1 MRYFIR
7 EIHRISYR
15 MRTHTIHWRSKTSGR
30 SGAGTRLLEK
40 EEAERLATQ
49 LNKEYPGIY
58 HEAVSALPVEHA
70 PATVPARV

>member
-1 MRYFIR
+1 
-7 EIHRISYR
+7 
-15 MRTHTIHWRSKTSGR
+15 
-30 SGAGTRLLEK
+30 LLEK